1 MANFCSNCGKSLR
14 ESARFC
20 PYCGTK
26 VFNVTLNN
34 STQNSGA
41 SSYEKDKIENGD
53 KESTSS
59 IATRR
64 VMSQN
69 MTENEKN
76 RKIKEKFATALDR
89 AELGGIISGIG
100 LPGGDL
106 IAAVDEMTDHGA
118 DANKVKDLIEIA
130 EEGDAGAM
138 RILGQLYM
146 NGVIVKANGER
157 ALYWTKRAAEAGDDY
172 AVYFLGHIYYHN
184 GLKEEGIQW
193 FAKSAE
199 SMSKYSCVSAYSI
212 GQHYYDIKE
221 YDKAMDW
228 FIKSY
233 NAGKDASEERAG
245 TSAYFI
251 SRMFEEGFGVPK
263 DKNQAKLWKK
273 RSKEA
278 DKFCFITTATCNSL
292 NKSDDC
298 YELTM
303 FRNFRDTWLL
313 HQDNGSSLIKGYYE
327 IAPLI
332 VDKINQLPNSREI
345 YQSIWD
351 EWLSTCLELIEQGR
365 NENCKLRY
373 IDMVKHLKKTFLD
386 K

>member
-1 MANFCSNCGKSLR
+1 
-14 ESARFC
+14 
-20 PYCGTK
+20 
-26 VFNVTLNN
+26 
-34 STQNSGA
+34 
-41 SSYEKDKIENGD
+41 
-53 KESTSS
+53 
-59 IATRR
+59 
-64 VMSQN
+64 MSQN

-138 RILGQLYM
+138 RILGQLYV
-146 NGVIVKANGER
+146 NGVIVKANVER

-172 AVYFLGHIYYHN
+172 AVHFLGHTYYYN
-184 GLKEEGIQW
+184 GLIQEGLHW

-199 SMSKYSCVSAYSI
+199 SMSKYSCVSAFCLAS
-212 GQHYYDIKE
+212 HYHKEKE
-221 YDKAMDW
+221 YNKAMDW

-233 NAGKDASEERAG
+233 NTGKDSENRDTREKASS
-245 TSAYFI
+245 SARFI
-251 SRMFEEGFGVPK
+251 SWMFEDGLGVPK

-298 YELTM
+298 YELTT

-332 VDKINQLPNSREI
+332 VDKINRLPNSREI

-351 EWLSTCLELIEQGR
+351 EWLSTCLELIEQGK
-365 NENCKLRY
+365 NEDCKLRY
-373 IDMVKHLKKTFLD
+373 IDMVNYLKKTFLD